1 MLCSA
6 ISHTVRTALL
16 MQISFTI
23 TLSIRSSPLCNS
35 AREVRRF
42 NWVQRNAPP
51 QRRSLNSAELLSGD
65 AGVLHGE
72 SGMPIA
78 ELLLSIVPG
87 APGTSELPTT
97 TQWRLPSRQPPRAS
111 EAVAAQLAQ
120 DDMVKELNSEYFA
133 CLADA
138 FGQTNIVL
146 AG

>member
-1 MLCSA
+1 LGAAKCP
-6 ISHTVRTALL
+6 
-16 MQISFTI
+16 
-23 TLSIRSSPLCNS
+23 SSTQVLYS
-35 AREVRRF
+35 T
-42 NWVQRNAPP
+42 
-51 QRRSLNSAELLSGD
+51 ELLSGD
-65 AGVLHGE
+65 ADVLHGE

-87 APGTSELPTT
+87 ASDTSELLTT
-97 TQWRLPSRQPPRAS
+97 TQRQLPSRQPPRAT

-120 DDMVKELNSEYFA
+120 NDMVKELNSQYFA